1 MRTIFNQKF
10 ALKIKYRRIAWL
22 KIMLGKFFLRPPA
35 AGLRSASLALFIC
48 LHFLAFCF
56 AIEPPFE
63 TFPGVVNSND
73 INVRS
78 DSNVSCQIICK
89 IKRDTAVEVV
99 AQKYGWY
106 KIKLPEDAVC
116 YVKKN
121 LFEPIGNKTAKAIGT
136 NINIRLAPNEASAI
150 LGKIDNTE
158 IITILSDNGDWYG
171 ICPTGNTFGWI
182 YKKFVNKVAAENIIA
197 KSIGTP
203 FAQDTPSNEDIVCE
217 GIIQPY
223 GKVINRKATHKLITK
238 DYDIYLLKGNPS
250 NLNSLTYHKV
260 RITGK
265 PAPAPKQKYPV
276 IEIIKMEALD

>member
-1 MRTIFNQKF
+1 MWPIFRKTSLVLF
-10 ALKIKYRRIAWL
+10 V
-22 KIMLGKFFLRPPA
+22 FLH
-35 AGLRSASLALFIC
+35 L
-48 LHFLAFCF
+48 LAFCF

-63 TFPGVVNSND
+63 AFPAVINSND

-78 DSNVSCQIICK
+78 DSNVNCQIICK

-106 KIKLPEDAVC
+106 KIKLPGDAVC

-121 LFEPIGNKTAKAIGT
+121 LFEPIGNKTAKAIGS
-136 NINIRLAPNEASAI
+136 NINVRLAPNETSAI
-150 LGKIDNTE
+150 LGKIDSAE

-171 ICPTGNTFGWI
+171 ISPTGNTFGWI
-182 YKKFVNKVAAENIIA
+182 YSKFISRAAAKNKIAQDIAA
-197 KSIGTP
+197 P
-203 FAQDTPSNEDIVCE
+203 FAQDNPSNEDIVFD

-223 GKVINRKATHKLITK
+223 GKVINRIATHKLITK

-265 PAPAPKQKYPV
+265 SVPAPRQKYPV